1 MKHFILR
8 RHISYTET
16 AKVSAESWDE
26 AKSMLENHEIL
37 DIRFTQTDNDQWQDE
52 KIEFIG
58 ES

>member
-8 RHISYTET
+8 RYMIYTEK
-16 AKVSAESWDE
+16 AEVSAESWDE
-26 AKSMLENHEIL
+26 AKSMLNDES
-37 DIRFTQTDNDQWQDE
+37 TDFELSDNGYVNDE

>member
-1 MKHFILR
+1 MKNFILR
-8 RHISYTET
+8 RYMIYTEK
-16 AKVSAESWDE
+16 AEVSAESWDE

-37 DIRFTQTDNDQWQDE
+37 NIRFTQTDNDHWQDE

>member
-8 RHISYTET
+8 RYMIYTEK
-16 AKVSAESWDE
+16 AEVSAESWDE
-26 AKSMLENHEIL
+26 AKLMLH
-37 DIRFTQTDNDQWQDE
+37 DDATDFDLSDDGYLHDE

>member
-26 AKSMLENHEIL
+26 AKSML
-37 DIRFTQTDNDQWQDE
+37 NDDATHFELSDHGYVQDE

>member
-8 RHISYTET
+8 RYMIYTGKAE
-16 AKVSAESWDE
+16 VSADSWDE
-26 AKSMLENHEIL
+26 AKSMLNNDATHFEL
-37 DIRFTQTDNDQWQDE
+37 SDNGYVHDE